1 MFLGEFVPVSTFR
14 HNFIPLI
21 YYGPWFRHYY
31 QELFCSTEVAFLAS
45 ALKGRGRCCNVPC
58 QFIRLILVLKLP
70 DQLRKLSI
78 LLILPVIEGLGVIVK
93 SIFKF
98 RFAGTMQLT
107 SPFSFFTVALQTIQL
122 FRQWPLSGKAFP
134 LLQLHC
140 FSSLGGLF
148 WLSTLRLLLRITD
161 SMLGIQLQL
170 SFTVFWLKSLEY
182 L

>member
-1 MFLGEFVPVSTFR
+1 MSTFG

-78 LLILPVIEGLGVIVK
+78 LLILPVIEGLGMIVK
-93 SIFKF
+93 SLFKF
-98 RFAGTMQLT
+98 RFAGTYVADFSAFFLHRGFVNDTTFQAMAIEWT
-107 SPFSFFTVALQTIQL
+107 SISTFAVALLFFTRRAVLAQYPQIVA
-122 FRQWPLSGKAFP
+122 AN
-134 LLQLHC
+134 H
-140 FSSLGGLF
+140 
-148 WLSTLRLLLRITD
+148 
-161 SMLGIQLQL
+161 
-170 SFTVFWLKSLEY
+170 
-182 L
+182 